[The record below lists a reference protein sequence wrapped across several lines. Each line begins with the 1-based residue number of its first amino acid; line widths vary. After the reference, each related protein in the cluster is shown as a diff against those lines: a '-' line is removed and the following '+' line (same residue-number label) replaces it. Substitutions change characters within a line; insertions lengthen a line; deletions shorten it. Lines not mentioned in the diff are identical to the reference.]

1 MKSLFAF
8 MVTLSLWAG
17 WHQQVYAQPR
27 AFFDLSPAS
36 VADPSPTPHIASQ
49 PVSLLEVEPGD
60 LVRLTVGFQFQ
71 PVGDVTRWYLLGA
84 LLQVNHPAVEIVT
97 PNPSDIR
104 ENAFWHPDVTQ
115 QMLRAHVKAAASE
128 QTPPLRANLLHP
140 EDVSSA
146 VFSPTGALWVVL
158 APGGSD
164 LTQPWYVGHIYLRV
178 KEDTAEGT
186 QIPVTLTSVPD
197 ASGVLPNSLLA
208 TDGVRRYHRFGEHLP
223 MQTATIHV
231 RSAQTRLVAQVVL
244 EDYLGSLQGRQ
255 VQMQI
260 RTQGSTEPLEEHLL
274 PLDSNGRLQVTTPL
288 RGVYDISLKGE
299 HWLRRTLS
307 SINLN
312 GTVQI
317 ETSLRNGDVDGDNEV
332 SLFDFGMLVAA
343 FGSFPE
349 DSRWNPNADLDG
361 DEEVSLFDF
370 GILVRNFGAIGD
382 E

>member
-49 PVSLLEVEPGD
+49 PVSSLEVEPGD

-146 VFSPTGALWVVL
+146 VFSPTGAAL
-158 APGGSD
+158 GGI
-164 LTQPWYVGHIYLRV
+164 G
-178 KEDTAEGT
+178 
-186 QIPVTLTSVPD
+186 
-197 ASGVLPNSLLA
+197 
-208 TDGVRRYHRFGEHLP
+208 
-223 MQTATIHV
+223 
-231 RSAQTRLVAQVVL
+231 
-244 EDYLGSLQGRQ
+244 
-255 VQMQI
+255 
-260 RTQGSTEPLEEHLL
+260 
-274 PLDSNGRLQVTTPL
+274 
-288 RGVYDISLKGE
+288 
-299 HWLRRTLS
+299 
-307 SINLN
+307 
-312 GTVQI
+312 
-317 ETSLRNGDVDGDNEV
+317 
-332 SLFDFGMLVAA
+332 
-343 FGSFPE
+343 
-349 DSRWNPNADLDG
+349 SRW
-361 DEEVSLFDF
+361 E
-370 GILVRNFGAIGD
+370 
-382 E
+382 